1 MGKSSGQGLS
11 IKKRL
16 FLALTLLG
24 TMLTVMSVSGWMALH
39 ESNASLQTVFADRVV
54 PLRDLKIV
62 ADRYAV
68 NIVDTTHK
76 VRAGSLTWADGLR
89 SVAEAR
95 RTITEQWAEYM
106 ATTMD
111 AEERA
116 LADQV
121 TASMRVAD
129 TAVDKLLGLLKSE
142 NRDGLN
148 AFATEALYPAIDP
161 VSDFVSKLVD
171 LQIHEAQAEFNQSQR
186 IYTWMTI
193 ALTAGIV
200 IGLAV
205 VGFAVLTTVRRVIR
219 PLNAMTA
226 AMTILAGG
234 NKTAEIPATGQTDE
248 IGAMAKA
255 VLVFKENMIRNDEL
269 QAAAA
274 KEQEERNRRA
284 EKVDQLTKNFENEVS
299 EILRVVASAATE
311 MSQTANSLASSAEE
325 SSTQASAVAAAS
337 TQAAANVQTV
347 ASAAEEL
354 SSSISEISGQVS
366 SSTQL
371 TDRAVEEADSSRSL
385 VQKLVE
391 SSSKIGQVV
400 QLITEIAQ
408 QTNLLA
414 LNATIEAARAG
425 EAGKGF
431 AVVASEVKTL
441 ATQTAKATDE
451 ISMQIDAIQGDTGTT
466 AEAIERIGQRIREV
480 NDIATSIASAV
491 EEQNA
496 ATQEISRNVGEA
508 AKSTDEV
515 TSNINGVSEAA
526 QNTSAASAQML
537 QSSQELSAKAENL
550 RGLVQTFLGDV
561 RAA

>member
-1 MGKSSGQGLS
+1 MNKFFDHGIS
-11 IKKRL
+11 IKGRL
-16 FLALTLLG
+16 LLALTLLG
-24 TMLTVMSVSGWMALH
+24 TMLTVMSVGGWLALRT
-39 ESNASLQTVFADRVV
+39 SNDSLERMFADRVV
-54 PLRDLKIV
+54 PLRDLKTV
-62 ADRYAV
+62 ADAYAV

-76 VRAGSLTWADGLR
+76 VRAGILSAADGLR
-89 SVAEAR
+89 SVAEAQ
-95 RTITEQWAEYM
+95 RTIKERWADFM
-106 ATTMD
+106 TTTMD

-121 TASMRVAD
+121 TTSMHPAD
-129 TAVDKLLGLLKSE
+129 AAVDRLLALLKAS
-142 NRDGLN
+142 NRDGLA
-148 AFATEALYPAIDP
+148 AFAADALYPAIDP
-161 VSDFVSKLVD
+161 VSEAVSKLVGF
-171 LQIHEAQAEFNQSQR
+171 QIKAAQSEYEQSER
-186 IYTWMTI
+186 TYGWMTMTGAAGI
-193 ALTAGIV
+193 AL
-200 IGLAV
+200 GLAI
-205 VGFAVLTTVRRVIR
+205 VGFAVLTAVGRVIR
-219 PLNAMTA
+219 PLNAMTG
-226 AMTILAGG
+226 AMTALAGG
-234 NKTAEIPATGQTDE
+234 DKSIKIPATDQSDE

-269 QAAAA
+269 QAASAR
-274 KEQEERNRRA
+274 EQEERNRRA
-284 EKVDQLTKNFENEVS
+284 EKVDRLTKSFESEVS
-299 EILRVVASAATE
+299 EILGVVASAATE
-311 MSQTANSLASSAEE
+311 MNQTANSLASAAEE
-325 SSTQASAVAAAS
+325 SNSQAAAVAAAS

-366 SSTQL
+366 NSTQL
-371 TDRAVEEADSSRSL
+371 TDRAVEEAESSRTL

-391 SSSKIGQVV
+391 SSAKIGEVV

-451 ISMQIDAIQGDTGTT
+451 ISMQIEAIQGDTGTT
-466 AEAIERIGQRIREV
+466 AEAIERIAQRIREV

-508 AKSTDEV
+508 ANSTDEV
-515 TSNINGVSEAA
+515 TSNISGVSEAA
-526 QNTSAASAQML
+526 QNTSAASSQML
-537 QSSQELSAKAENL
+537 QSSQELSIKAETL
-550 RGLVQTFLGDV
+550 RGLVQTFLSDV